1 MSRSKLF
8 AVISIVL
15 ALAACSGS
23 TSSYTAE
30 MESEYMTACV
40 QEATLSLDANV
51 DLDADDLDSLAFDY
65 CACTWREVVDEIAVE
80 DFLAED
86 AAVSVGSDISEEFN
100 DIVNDCAEEVFS
112 AL

>member
-8 AVISIVL
+8 TVLCLVL
-15 ALAACSGS
+15 AVAACGGS
-23 TSSYTAE
+23 TNSYTAE
-30 MESEYMTACV
+30 MESEYMSACV
-40 QEATLSLDANV
+40 EEATLSLDANL

-86 AAVSVGSDISEEFN
+86 AAVSTGSDISEDFN

-112 AL
+112 AR